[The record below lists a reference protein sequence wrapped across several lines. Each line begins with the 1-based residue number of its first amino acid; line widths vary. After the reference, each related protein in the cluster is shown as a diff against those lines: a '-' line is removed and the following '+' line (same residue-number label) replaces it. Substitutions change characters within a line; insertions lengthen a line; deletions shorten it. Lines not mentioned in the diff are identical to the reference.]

1 MPLPAQTEEASP
13 FAVVDGVSEPGG
25 VHDGQL
31 QLHALL
37 LDVHRVLGDLHRLAD
52 SLCGSET
59 QSRSAA
65 FHRVSGRV
73 GGVGSTADS
82 PSALSSFRSLC
93 RSVRN
98 RLFTSV
104 DLPKPDSPENI
115 T

>member
-1 MPLPAQTEEASP
+1 MSFPAQTEEASP

-37 LDVHRVLGDLHRLAD
+37 LDVHRVLGDFHRLAD

-65 FHRVSGRV
+65 FNRVSGGCWIDR
-73 GGVGSTADS
+73 
-82 PSALSSFRSLC
+82 
-93 RSVRN
+93 
-98 RLFTSV
+98 RLTFCVEQFSIFMQIGEEQAVHQRGFTQTRFS
-104 DLPKPDSPENI
+104 
-115 T
+115 